1 MKDHDD
7 LVGRPF
13 LSLFQF
19 VTSEPTGG
27 GSYDLI
33 ARAFP
38 LLLRA
43 QTAHSMTIEQ
53 AAHSQRLVARWDVLL
68 FQRHEQGFRTS
79 LLPFSSRQVVRPLD
93 QSPNRHNIL
102 PNLAASATLDNKRRN
117 NDKR

>member
-1 MKDHDD
+1 MTWW
-7 LVGRPF
+7 VAPF

-33 ARAFP
+33 AHAFP

-53 AAHSQRLVARWDVLL
+53 AAHSQRSMAWWDVLL
-68 FQRHEQGFRTS
+68 SQRHEQGLGLRFFPFRIARQFVPWTNRQTVTTS
-79 LLPFSSRQVVRPLD
+79 CHFWQHVQHLITSDGTTTNVEP
-93 QSPNRHNIL
+93 
-102 PNLAASATLDNKRRN
+102 
-117 NDKR
+117 

>member
-1 MKDHDD
+1 MGIHMKDHDD

-19 VTSEPTGG
+19 VTSGSTGG
-27 GSYDLI
+27 GSYGLI
-33 ARAFP
+33 ACAFP

-68 FQRHEQGFRTS
+68 TQRNER
-79 LLPFSSRQVVRPLD
+79 
-93 QSPNRHNIL
+93 
-102 PNLAASATLDNKRRN
+102 A
-117 NDKR
+117 

>member
-1 MKDHDD
+1 MTWW
-7 LVGRPF
+7 VAPF

-53 AAHSQRLVARWDVLL
+53 AAHSR
-68 FQRHEQGFRTS
+68 
-79 LLPFSSRQVVRPLD
+79 
-93 QSPNRHNIL
+93 
-102 PNLAASATLDNKRRN
+102 
-117 NDKR
+117 

>member
-53 AAHSQRLVARWDVLL
+53 AAHSRQLVAPWGVLL
-68 FQRHEQGFRTS
+68 SQRTEQGLGLRSF
-79 LLPFSSRQVVRPLD
+79 PSRVAR
-93 QSPNRHNIL
+93 
-102 PNLAASATLDNKRRN
+102 
-117 NDKR
+117 